1 MYLYVPK
8 LHFMT
13 FYPYSDL
20 NQNMVKL
27 GGSIVFFFFFC
38 KSNSCREYACHF
50 TIYWILL
57 YCGYSAVFWL

>member
-27 GGSIVFFFFFC
+27 GAPLCFLFCFVKVIHAENTLVTLQYIGSCCTVATVQYFD
-38 KSNSCREYACHF
+38 
-50 TIYWILL
+50 
-57 YCGYSAVFWL
+57 